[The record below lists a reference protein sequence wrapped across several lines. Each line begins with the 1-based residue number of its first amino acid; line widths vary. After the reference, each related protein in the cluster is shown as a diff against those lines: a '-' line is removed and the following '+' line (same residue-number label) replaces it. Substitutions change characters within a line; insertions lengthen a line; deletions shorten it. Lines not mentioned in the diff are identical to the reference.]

1 MSDTITIDPRF
12 CGPRQSGNGGY
23 VSGRLAAFIDGP
35 ARASLKS
42 PPPLG
47 AELRVERDGA
57 RVAAFH
63 GETLIGTAAP
73 AEVAVDLPAPPDPA
87 ALAAARA
94 AYLEYEQ
101 SHYLPYCFVCGPR
114 REAGD
119 GLRIFAGPAGA
130 SPVNAD
136 AWTPHERLARED
148 GLIAP
153 EYLWAA
159 LDCPSAFA
167 LRLPENRICLLGSLA
182 AEIRRR
188 TKPGERLIAMAW
200 AKGADGRKHYSDSAL
215 VDENGE
221 AVAIANALWIE
232 LNDLGFVEKLRE
244 ENV

>member
-1 MSDTITIDPRF
+1 M
-12 CGPRQSGNGGY
+12 
-23 VSGRLAAFIDGP
+23 
-35 ARASLKS
+35 
-42 PPPLG
+42 
-47 AELRVERDGA
+47 ERDGA
-57 RVAAFH
+57 GIAAFH
-63 GETLIGTAAP
+63 GETLVGTAAP
-73 AEVAVDLPAPPDPA
+73 AEVSVDVPDMPDA
-87 ALAAARA
+87 SALDAARA
-94 AYLEYEQ
+94 AYLEHEQ

-136 AWTPHERLARED
+136 VWTPHASLAAED

-167 LRLPENRICLLGSLA
+167 LRLPETRLCLLGSLA

-188 TKPGERLIAMAW
+188 PKPGERLIAMAW
-200 AKGADGRKHYSDSAL
+200 AKGAEGRKHFSDSAL

-221 AVAIANALWIE
+221 AVAVANALWIE
-232 LNDLGFVEKLRE
+232 LNDPEFMKKLRS
-244 ENV
+244 ENE